1 MRLGTRVWSLGKLFV
16 LAGTLLATFLVFFG
30 LSMRAALQSHATLG
44 EVSDALR
51 DVFGVY
57 HP

>member
-1 MRLGTRVWSLGKLFV
+1 
-16 LAGTLLATFLVFFG
+16 
-30 LSMRAALQSHATLG
+30 MRAALKAHCTPG

-57 HP
+57 HPGR